1 MNKKILTYLTLA
13 SLVLVP
19 SSDAFAQSKVRLKSA
34 TRFEIT
40 NELDKNP
47 EADAVAFL
55 APYKQRV
62 DSILLPVVG
71 YSETFMKSGVDLRPE
86 SALGNFMADTFFDE
100 SERYGQK
107 ADFVI
112 LNMGGNRAD
121 IPEGVVRNGDILA
134 LAPFNNLVAFVTL
147 KGSDVV
153 RLFEDIA
160 FTGGECQSRNVRL
173 EITRDKKL
181 RKATINGEPVDP
193 DKEYVICTTD
203 YMAEGNDYLEH
214 FKKSI
219 KKEIKNVLAREVILN
234 YIKRLHSEGRKISAA
249 KDGRCKLVE

>member
-55 APYKQRV
+55 APYKQKV

-121 IPEGVVRNGDILA
+121 IP
-134 LAPFNNLVAFVTL
+134 
-147 KGSDVV
+147 
-153 RLFEDIA
+153 DIA
-160 FTGGECQSRNVRL
+160 FTGGECHSRNVRL

-249 KDGRCKLVE
+249 KDGRWKLVE